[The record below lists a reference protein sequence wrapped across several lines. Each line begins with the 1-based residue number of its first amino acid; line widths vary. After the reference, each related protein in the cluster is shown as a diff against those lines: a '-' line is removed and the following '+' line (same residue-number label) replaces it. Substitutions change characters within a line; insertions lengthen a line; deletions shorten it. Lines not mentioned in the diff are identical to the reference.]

1 MEKVSIIDIQGVQWA
16 IKDQEAADNINML
29 KEQLTPKKINAIQ
42 LKINP
47 GFSAAAAVIEDITQ
61 CGKLYSGK
69 ITINNARGNNIGT
82 ASKALFAT
90 TPFKVFR
97 DVSAI
102 CVESIS
108 GNILRIAIDSNG
120 DFSILESTGIENG
133 NNLIRGQATW
143 FQE

>member
-1 MEKVSIIDIQGVQWA
+1 MEKVSVIDIQGEQWA
-16 IKDQEAADNINML
+16 IKDQEATENINTI
-29 KEQLTPKKINAIQ
+29 KEQLTPKKINTIP
-42 LKINP
+42 LEINP
-47 GFSAAAAVIEDITQ
+47 GFSATAAVIEDVTQ

-82 ASKALFAT
+82 ISKALFAT

-102 CVESIS
+102 CVEGIS

-120 DFSILESTGIENG
+120 DFIILESTGIENG
-133 NNLIRGQATW
+133 NNLIRGQVTW